1 MRLTSTPPA
10 MLESG
15 PWKSWVWI
23 ISSPTTR
30 ADAHASAACQLQPP
44 EYQ

>member
-1 MRLTSTPPA
+1 MRLMSTPPA
-10 MLESG
+10 MFASG

-23 ISSPTTR
+23 ISSPTIDPT
-30 ADAHASAACQLQPP
+30 AQASAACQLQPP